1 MAKRIYTEIRIH
13 HKTTDEKEQFEKQL
27 DERVKAAGFSSRAE
41 YMRVIVLKSNILVE
55 EDFKMKEKKMVI
67 WEMSDRE
74 HDNYFFE
81 ADQIEQVVDFT
92 NTTVYKLSGIP
103 IGNIDTLNE
112 ALKNVVERPADEY
125 ELEDFLK
132 EQGYSDFEICMLPD
146 LVDYDETNPYVCY
159 DCSYE
164 FEFFNILDC
173 ETIEIYRWW
182 DGSNW
187 KTVFCPDY
195 GETEVIIDE
204 DSENCLDEWDGSN
217 WWTGSKFCHQY
228 VYDILEVD
236 GEKPEEPTFLVV
248 YTCQYQDSHP
258 SAEIMT
264 EDELREHLEELGRDI
279 AKYIPAK

>member
-1 MAKRIYTEIRIH
+1 M
-13 HKTTDEKEQFEKQL
+13 
-27 DERVKAAGFSSRAE
+27 KA
-41 YMRVIVLKSNILVE
+41 
-55 EDFKMKEKKMVI
+55 KKMVI
-67 WEMSDRE
+67 WEMGDGR
-74 HDNYFFE
+74 NYYFE
-81 ADQIEQVVDFT
+81 ASEIETVHIDF
-92 NTTVYKLSGIP
+92 NQCIYKIDGIP

-112 ALKNVVERPADEY
+112 ALKNVAERPADEY

-132 EQGYSDFEICMLPD
+132 EQGYSDFEIRMLPD

-159 DCSYE
+159 DCSYDYD
-164 FEFFNILDC
+164 FFNILHCD
-173 ETIEIYRWW
+173 TIEIYRWW

-264 EDELREHLEELGRDI
+264 EDELREHLEELGRD
-279 AKYIPAK
+279 ANEYIPAK